1 MTRLLVLSHP
11 LTAAAPVWPGN
22 PPAADIELVDS
33 TARGDVANTTI
44 LRLFSHSGTH
54 VDTPWHFNPDGPA
67 AWQLPVERFVFAAP
81 RLIEV
86 RAGERTVIGP
96 ELLEPHAAT
105 IAAAD
110 FLMIHTG
117 WSALRATDPARY
129 AGHGPLL
136 APEAAR
142 RLLEIGA
149 GLRGIATDAIS
160 IAAPWDLPRAVET
173 HHVLMGVGRG
183 DGRFV
188 LIYEDV
194 RLVPEAAR
202 ATRVL
207 AWPLFVEGAD
217 GSPVT
222 IVAELPDED

>member
-1 MTRLLVLSHP
+1 MTRLLLLSHP
-11 LTAAAPVWPGN
+11 LTAGAPVWPGN

-67 AWQLPVERFVFAAP
+67 AWQLPVEAFVFDAP

-86 RAGERTVIGP
+86 PAGERRPIRP
-96 ELLEPHAAT
+96 EMLEPHRAT
-105 IAAAD
+105 VAEAD
-110 FLMIHTG
+110 LLMLHTG
-117 WSALRATDPARY
+117 WSANRSSDPERY
-129 AGHGPLL
+129 ATAGPML
-136 APEAAR
+136 APETAR
-142 RLLEIGA
+142 WLLDA
-149 GLRGIATDAIS
+149 GPKLRAIATDAIS
-160 IAAPWDLPRAVET
+160 IAAPWDLPRAVDT
-173 HHVLMGVGRG
+173 HHVLMGVGRS
-183 DGRFV
+183 DDRFV

-207 AWPLFVEGAD
+207 AWPMFIEGAD

-222 IVAELPDED
+222 IVAELPDER